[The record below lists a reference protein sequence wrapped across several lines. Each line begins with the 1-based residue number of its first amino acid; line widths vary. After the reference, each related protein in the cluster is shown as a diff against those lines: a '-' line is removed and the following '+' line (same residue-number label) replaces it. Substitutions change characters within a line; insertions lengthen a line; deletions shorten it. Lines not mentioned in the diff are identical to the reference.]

1 MIGPPTTAS
10 AHGAWRR
17 VPGGRFYSYKTYNA
31 QKPAINHDG
40 SVMVFAETSYTQTY
54 VDGVA
59 KYRSSIGRVAVT
71 RFDGV
76 RYSLAQYLVGEY
88 QNDGVAETA
97 ISASG
102 RRIAFSSANWEGVR
116 REQPGDDNGG
126 QYNNV
131 GGVHICDY
139 DGHEYRRTTTVY
151 PHTIHT
157 VTETDLRTAQMRFG
171 SPFALASTGTRL
183 AAYTSIG
190 APEFQNGG
198 RVWIYDERADGT
210 WSNYYNIDGDRDQLT
225 TATTTSR
232 LARAARCSPSRTT
245 RRTTPRSR
253 TRAAST
259 CTPGGVRA
267 ACPPPAPPVGP
278 RAAYAHSTEL
288 PPGSY
293 EDVPGTELGG
303 WKGAFDYDQGMYF
316 RFTTTSGSESI
327 IIIHSG
333 CTVAPQLA

>member
-1 MIGPPTTAS
+1 MGNGGSYITDIELWNARVQPSLLGPPTTAS

-17 VPGGRFYSYKTYNA
+17 VPGGRFYSYKAYNA

-40 SVMVFAETSYTQTY
+40 SVMVFAEASYHQYY

-116 REQPGDDNGG
+116 REQPNDDNGG
-126 QYNNV
+126 QYSSV

-157 VTETDLRTAQMRFG
+157 VTETDLRHAQMRFG

-198 RVWIYDERADGT
+198 RVWIYDERA
-210 WSNYYNIDGDRDQLT
+210 RRHVVQLLQHRRGPRPGSR

-253 TRAAST
+253 TRAASA
-259 CTPGGVRA
+259 CTPWA
-267 ACPPPAPPVGP
+267 ACGR
-278 RAAYAHSTEL
+278 RARPQSPLFPHSAQSRGL
-288 PPGSY
+288 RS
-293 EDVPGTELGG
+293 
-303 WKGAFDYDQGMYF
+303 
-316 RFTTTSGSESI
+316 SGRTLTARRLKTI
-327 IIIHSG
+327 L
-333 CTVAPQLA
+333 VRRWR